1 MPGWPHLHKLCFN
14 DLTWAAASAIGFY
27 ACLRGGEF
35 FVQPKSDRPVLSGA
49 AVSIRAA
56 KTGPFVFIEVPSP
69 KTRKDLVSIPAIAM
83 GTVKGFGFDPV
94 VLLTLYRQRAAS
106 QSINVLGK
114 NAAFKSSDGM
124 PITRVFM
131 VSRAE
136 KLREA
141 AGIEILNSSGAPIKV
156 SAASWRAGFVM
167 SARQAGVMPDVIRN
181 NGRWT
186 SVGGP
191 MPYTV
196 DTLDT
201 YQQMTRSLVTSH
213 TKRTRKG
220 AGSFGTGAGGHFVS
234 SSLLL

>member
-1 MPGWPHLHKLCFN
+1 MRVCG
-14 DLTWAAASAIGFY
+14 
-27 ACLRGGEF
+27 GGEF

-49 AVSIRAA
+49 AVSIRATQ
-56 KTGPFVFIEVPSP
+56 TGSFVFIEVPSP

-83 GTVKGFGFDPV
+83 GTVKGFSFDPV
-94 VLLTLYRQRAAS
+94 VLLMLYRQRAAA
-106 QSINVLGK
+106 QLINVLGK
-114 NAAFKSSDGM
+114 NAAFKSSDGK
-124 PITRVFM
+124 PITRSFM

-191 MPYTV
+191 MP
-196 DTLDT
+196 
-201 YQQMTRSLVTSH
+201 
-213 TKRTRKG
+213 
-220 AGSFGTGAGGHFVS
+220 
-234 SSLLL
+234 